1 MADIKEVK
9 NLGKA
14 LGQLENSVGDLG
26 GTFGQV
32 FDQSKLIY
40 DKYKE
45 WSEDIYE
52 SNRTTW
58 NTRDEAILKAI
69 GKILE
74 EQIAIQK
81 AIDLR

>member
-1 MADIKEVK
+1 MDEKMM
-9 NLGKA
+9 
-14 LGQLENSVGDLG
+14 LE
-26 GTFGQV
+26 
-32 FDQSKLIY
+32 IY

-52 SNRTTW
+52 SNKTTW

-74 EQIAIQK
+74 EQVAIQK
-81 AIDLR
+81 AINLR